1 MGWWVDFVFDF
12 FFKKNLNGLTC
23 HFSFQD
29 QNHKTHHFIS
39 DGYLF
44 E

>member
-1 MGWWVDFVFDF
+1 MDWWVDFVFDF
-12 FFKKNLNGLTC
+12 LKNILNGLTC

-29 QNHKTHHFIS
+29 QYHKTHHFNS